1 MDVDRLSG
9 HAHLGLGGVQVQRHQ
24 HHWYEVGEA
33 IRQRVPEHCVAV
45 DGQSEPTR
53 TRRQNCVAR

>member
-9 HAHLGLGGVQVQRHQ
+9 HAHLGLGCVQVQWHQ
-24 HHWYEVGEA
+24 HHWHEVGEA
-33 IRQRVPEHCVAV
+33 IGQRVPERRVAV

-53 TRRQNCVAR
+53 TR